1 MASNAEIG
9 KYQTDEDLCPQDGH
23 ANSRAVI
30 DLGFSDVLNC
40 VIVARA
46 EVTQAACPCPVG

>member
-9 KYQTDEDLCPQDGH
+9 KYQTNEDLCPQDGH
-23 ANSRAVI
+23 ANRRAVI

-40 VIVARA
+40 VIVAGA